1 VCSSAR
7 RALAI
12 ATTPAASSSAR
23 RRRDQEGRRDPAN
36 PVSLGTLGAKS
47 GRSPT
52 TASGSTRP
60 ARLTTP
66 LLRTEP
72 NGPVTAGGLER
83 RHCGRAVAPAAVGA
97 GPCTRTTR
105 APARCPPAR
114 SSCGSSTGNLRLC
127 RECTPVWPAAYSSS
141 PLLDTRELFGLKMS
155 LQEQTRRASR
165 REPIMNRTSRLA
177 ATVLVSGVLGLAG
190 LGLAAG
196 TAQAAP
202 RGPYQ
207 WCPGQPLPA
216 TDVNWDMSVCHTWYR
231 VDSGFQANVGSFVYE
246 GDRPPANLGCAPI
259 RCLPGI

>member
-1 VCSSAR
+1 MGWND
-7 RALAI
+7 
-12 ATTPAASSSAR
+12 ATVGVLWPL
-23 RRRDQEGRRDPAN
+23 Q
-36 PVSLGTLGAKS
+36 LS
-47 GRSPT
+47 G
-52 TASGSTRP
+52 
-60 ARLTTP
+60 
-66 LLRTEP
+66 
-72 NGPVTAGGLER
+72 
-83 RHCGRAVAPAAVGA
+83 
-97 GPCTRTTR
+97 R
-105 APARCPPAR
+105 APARARHGHPLAARRRVPAAVLPPATCAYAGNVR
-114 SSCGSSTGNLRLC
+114 RFGPPHIRVVHYSIQGSFR
-127 RECTPVWPAAYSSS
+127 
-141 PLLDTRELFGLKMS
+141 GLKMS

>member
-1 VCSSAR
+1 VGV
-7 RALAI
+7 LW
-12 ATTPAASSSAR
+12 
-23 RRRDQEGRRDPAN
+23 Q
-36 PVSLGTLGAKS
+36 LS
-47 GRSPT
+47 GR
-52 TASGSTRP
+52 AP
-60 ARLTTP
+60 AR
-66 LLRTEP
+66 
-72 NGPVTAGGLER
+72 A
-83 RHCGRAVAPAAVGA
+83 RHGH
-97 GPCTRTTR
+97 
-105 APARCPPAR
+105 PARCPPAR

-141 PLLDTRELFGLKMS
+141 PLLDTRELS
-155 LQEQTRRASR
+155 RTEDVVARTNAARASR

-259 RCLPGI
+259 RCLPSI

>member
-1 VCSSAR
+1 
-7 RALAI
+7 
-12 ATTPAASSSAR
+12 
-23 RRRDQEGRRDPAN
+23 
-36 PVSLGTLGAKS
+36 
-47 GRSPT
+47 
-52 TASGSTRP
+52 
-60 ARLTTP
+60 
-66 LLRTEP
+66 
-72 NGPVTAGGLER
+72 VTAGGLEE
-83 RHCGRAVAPAAVGA
+83 RHRGRAAAPAAVGA
-97 GPCTRTTR
+97 GRPH
-105 APARCPPAR
+105 PARALQGHPLAAGRRVPAAVLPPATCAYAGNVR
-114 SSCGSSTGNLRLC
+114 RFGPPHTRVVHYSIQGSFR
-127 RECTPVWPAAYSSS
+127 
-141 PLLDTRELFGLKMS
+141 GLKMS

>member
-1 VCSSAR
+1 M
-7 RALAI
+7 
-12 ATTPAASSSAR
+12 
-23 RRRDQEGRRDPAN
+23 N
-36 PVSLGTLGAKS
+36 LGTLGAKS

-83 RHCGRAVAPAAVGA
+83 RHRGRAAAPAAVGA

-127 RECTPVWPAAYSSS
+127 RECTPVWPATYSSS
-141 PLLDTRELFGLKMS
+141 PLLDTREL
-155 LQEQTRRASR
+155 SR
-165 REPIMNRTSRLA
+165 TEDVVARTNAARLTKGTIMNRTSRLA

-246 GDRPPANLGCAPI
+246 GDRPPAHLWCAPI